1 MSYQGNVL
9 AGISGEFSEVSEW
22 DIENA
27 KCRKIW
33 CSLRTQNSLGEASTE
48 ANIDQELRK
57 VYNNN
62 LSINEPKESIDEY
75 IYTNTP
81 KKSREI
87 RTGVQAIVQAPGSPL
102 LFAAGSDRRIRMW
115 DMENVN
121 GSKPDI
127 ASGWRL
133 GTEVTQPAA
142 SDHEGSEMWT

>member
-1 MSYQGNVL
+1 MKEAFKFSCNARYGVPKSLLVDPHKNWILGGTSRGIFQLYDIRFSMQLQTWAHPALSAINCLKMSYQGNVL

-62 LSINEPKESIDEY
+62 LSINEPKESIDV
-75 IYTNTP
+75 
-81 KKSREI
+81 S
-87 RTGVQAIVQAPGSPL
+87 A
-102 LFAAGSDRRIRMW
+102 
-115 DMENVN
+115 
-121 GSKPDI
+121 
-127 ASGWRL
+127 
-133 GTEVTQPAA
+133 
-142 SDHEGSEMWT
+142 